1 MTRPPIRARALAD
14 VAEFL
19 AYSRQSP
26 EPVTR
31 YTGPIPV
38 DGLFACLHRGLM
50 GVTRADVAK
59 AVAEVAPLRRIPW
72 AAPSRVQAKPWHNRA
87 IQTQTTRRSTT
98 VVEWRNADGESVA
111 VKEVDVEATIAFRGY
126 VLAGVDEVVL
136 HRRIRA
142 ALADAIEYHAPHLSD
157 FDEASDGLI
166 ALVDGGSGRAVSA
179 SVLVIRDV
187 PNAAITAAAVSAAV
201 VGTTAWAG

>member
-1 MTRPPIRARALAD
+1 M
-14 VAEFL
+14 V
-19 AYSRQSP
+19 
-26 EPVTR
+26 
-31 YTGPIPV
+31 
-38 DGLFACLHRGLM
+38 
-50 GVTRADVAK
+50 K
-59 AVAEVAPLRRIPW
+59 
-72 AAPSRVQAKPWHNRA
+72 
-87 IQTQTTRRSTT
+87 
-98 VVEWRNADGESVA
+98 WRNAGGQPVE
-111 VKEVDVEATIAFRGY
+111 VKAVDVEATIAFRGY

-142 ALADAIEYHAPHLSD
+142 ALADAIEYHAPHLHG

-187 PNAAITAAAVSAAV
+187 PNAAITAAAISAAV